1 LNGKGEA
8 MEPKNEP
15 LEPTVEQAPERRTSG
30 EEVLGEEEREESGL
44 APPESSA
51 QKPPQPGPKP

>member
-1 LNGKGEA
+1 

-30 EEVLGEEEREESGL
+30 EEVLAEEEREESGL
-44 APPESSA
+44 AQPESSA
-51 QKPPQPGPKP
+51 QKSPQPGPKP